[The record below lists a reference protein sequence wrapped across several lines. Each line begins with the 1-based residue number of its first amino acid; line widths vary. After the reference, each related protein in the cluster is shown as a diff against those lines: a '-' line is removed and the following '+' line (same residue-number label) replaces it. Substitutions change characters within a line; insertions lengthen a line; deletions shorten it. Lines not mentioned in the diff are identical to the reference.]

1 MGSVT
6 LRYFCY
12 GCLFTSV
19 TWTLLLFVYFNFS
32 EETQSFKNVP
42 IKGLEPQRPFPK
54 KFFPRFTRGPVH
66 IPALQQK
73 ENKIGNKIGN
83 SFGKRVQERVK
94 GEVDFSPEMGMIF
107 NEEDQEVRDL
117 GYQKHAFNMLISN
130 RLGYHR
136 EVPDTRD
143 AKCRDKFY
151 PSDLPFAS
159 VIICFYN
166 EALSALLRTVHSVL
180 DRTPAYLLHEIILV
194 DDSSELADL
203 KKDLSEYVK
212 TQLPKTTKL
221 VRNEKREGLIRGR
234 MIGASHATGHLLW
247 LEDCLLWIVSTLM
260 NLDSMIVAWTSGEE
274 KTWKYPFGSGCVGVD
289 F

>member
-194 DDSSELADL
+194 DDSSEL
-203 KKDLSEYVK
+203 
-212 TQLPKTTKL
+212 
-221 VRNEKREGLIRGR
+221 
-234 MIGASHATGHLLW
+234 GHLLW